1 MATLVPEPILEYY
14 RTIYPEKLKQYKDI
28 FDEKTAKILAASFEW
43 HEVNMSPQELTKL
56 VRQGILKI
64 SPYSSR
70 RRREYMISN
79 FSLLENANETVKREI
94 EHDIDYYFN
103 MIVGYDDMKYLI
115 KRALE
120 SEKPVHIL
128 LVGPPATAKSLFL
141 EAIYNS
147 QEGAEFTV
155 GPETSNAGLEKL
167 VLEKKPRI
175 LLIDEL
181 EKAKELSVLLT
192 LMEGGMVRRV
202 KGDDITDLCKIDVR
216 VFGAANS
223 DRRLPPELKSRFL
236 RLYLPEYSY
245 DQFIDICVNYI
256 TNEENLNRDV
266 AEIIAQKAWELDRDV
281 RTARHIARLV
291 SNPEDVE
298 KVFRIL
304 ERYRKI

>member
-1 MATLVPEPILEYY
+1 MAGLIPEPIVKYYKEVYPKKLEWY
-14 RTIYPEKLKQYKDI
+14 RET
-28 FDEKTAKILAASFEW
+28 FDEATAKTLAASFEW

-64 SPYSSR
+64 SPYSSK
-70 RRREYMISN
+70 RRREYMISD
-79 FSLLENANETVKREI
+79 FSLLDTPNETTHSEVK
-94 EHDIDYYFN
+94 HIDYYFD
-103 MIVGYDDMKYLI
+103 MIVGYDDIKDLI

-120 SEKPVHIL
+120 SEKPVHLL

-147 QEGAEFTV
+147 QKSAEFTV

-167 VLEKKPRI
+167 VLEKNPKI

-192 LMEGGMVRRV
+192 LMEGGTVRRV
-202 KGDDITDLCKIDVR
+202 KGDEITDLCKIDLR
-216 VFGAANS
+216 VFAAANS

-245 DQFIDICVNYI
+245 KQFIDICINYL
-256 TNEENLNRDV
+256 TKEENLDRET
-266 AEIIAQKAWELDRDV
+266 AEMIAQKAWELDRDV

-291 SNPEDVE
+291 KSPEDVD
-298 KVFRIL
+298 KVFQIL